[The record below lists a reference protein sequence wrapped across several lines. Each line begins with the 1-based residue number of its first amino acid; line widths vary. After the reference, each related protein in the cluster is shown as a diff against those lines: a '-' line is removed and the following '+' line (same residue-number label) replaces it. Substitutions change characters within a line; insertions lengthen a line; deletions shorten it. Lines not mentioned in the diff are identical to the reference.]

1 MDATTIAALAAG
13 GAGLLGVLLLA
24 ILVRRRGRRLRTAL
38 AASRAEA
45 VAAANIATAVGQQLT
60 VARAG
65 EREAAWVAQ
74 TATRS
79 STSLADQVT
88 SLEDRIHAAEV
99 RAAALEGTVAGLRGD
114 LSRADESVHE
124 HRSAAGA
131 AAERAAGLESEL
143 LVARREISQ
152 LHDDLEAARMIAIAP
167 RRPPVAPE
175 PEADDLRSRLHG
187 ALAEVDRLRDR
198 VEALETT
205 LALTRAP
212 DPAAVVPALLPSDPW
227 AQPGRADPESETAR
241 LHDELG
247 EARRV
252 AVASRLEID
261 RLASEIARVREE
273 ADQRIAAAVA
283 GITQPMTVGPAHDD
297 KPSPRLLARE
307 AEIRDLEE
315 RLAALTATRN
325 SESKR
330 LNERI
335 ASLERLYLDIE
346 ARDVRITQLEMDLKE
361 ATETLEVIRAD
372 AARLQTRLGAAQAEV
387 AAARRVEATSA
398 DLTSQLAEARRRLSD
413 LETAASRSRSND
425 DEIGH
430 LRSLLAAERDRNLR
444 LERRAATEGRS
455 EEVTRAVAAATF
467 PLQETIARLERELA
481 QPAAPIEPSLRDD
494 VLLIRGIGPRIAAI
508 LAANGITSLRQIAA
522 FTAADIAEI
531 GPLLPVYPQR
541 VTDDHWVDQAR
552 DLITRIR

>member
-1 MDATTIAALAAG
+1 MDATAIIALAAG
-13 GAGLLGVLLLA
+13 GAGLLGVLLLT
-24 ILVRRRGRRLRTAL
+24 ILDRRQRRRMRAAL

-45 VAAANIATAVGQQLT
+45 TAATATATAVGQQLT

-74 TATRS
+74 AATRAS
-79 STSLADQVT
+79 AALSDQVT
-88 SLEDRIHAAEV
+88 ALEDRIHAAEV
-99 RAAALEGTVAGLRGD
+99 RAADLERTVAGLRGD
-114 LSRADESVHE
+114 LSGAEQSAQE
-124 HRSAAGA
+124 HRA
-131 AAERAAGLESEL
+131 AATLATERAAALESEL
-143 LVARREISQ
+143 LTARREISQ
-152 LHDDLEAARMIAIAP
+152 LHDDLEAARVHAIAP
-167 RRPPVAPE
+167 PLVPAATPPEVDE
-175 PEADDLRSRLHG
+175 LRNRLHG

-205 LALTRAP
+205 LALTREPAP
-212 DPAAVVPALLPSDPW
+212 AVVLPALLPSDPW
-227 AQPGRADPESETAR
+227 AVPGDADRETETAR
-241 LHDELG
+241 LRSELN

-252 AVASRLEID
+252 AIASRLEID

-273 ADQRIAAAVA
+273 ADHRIAAAIA
-283 GITQPMTVGPAHDD
+283 GITQPDPSSAPVTGES
-297 KPSPRLLARE
+297 SPRLLARE

-346 ARDVRITQLEMDLKE
+346 ARDVRITELETDLKE
-361 ATETLEVIRAD
+361 ATEALEVIRAD

-398 DLTSQLAEARRRLSD
+398 DLAAQLAAARQRIAD
-413 LETAASRSRSND
+413 LETAAIRSRSSD
-425 DEIGH
+425 DEVAG
-430 LRSLLAAERDRNLR
+430 LRSLLAVERDRNLR

-467 PLQETIARLERELA
+467 PLQEMIARLERELA
-481 QPAAPIEPSLRDD
+481 QRANPTAPPAPDD
-494 VLLIRGIGPRIAAI
+494 VALIRGIGPRIAAI

-522 FTAADIAEI
+522 FTEADIARI
-531 GPLLPVYPQR
+531 GPLLPVYPGR
-541 VTDDHWVDQAR
+541 ITDDQWVDQAR
-552 DLITRIR
+552 ALISRIG

>member
-1 MDATTIAALAAG
+1 MDATAIVALAAG

-24 ILVRRRGRRLRTAL
+24 MLDRRQGRRLRTAL
-38 AASRAEA
+38 ATSRAEA
-45 VAAANIATAVGQQLT
+45 VAATNTATAVGQQLT

-74 TATRS
+74 TATRA

-88 SLEDRIHAAEV
+88 SLEDRLHAADV
-99 RAAALEGTVAGLRGD
+99 RAAAIEGTVAGLRGD
-114 LSRADESVHE
+114 LIRADESVHE
-124 HRSAAGA
+124 HRAAAEA

-143 LVARREISQ
+143 LAARREISQ
-152 LHDDLEAARMIAIAP
+152 LHDDLEAARLTAMAP
-167 RRPPVAPE
+167 RPSPAAA
-175 PEADDLRSRLHG
+175 PEADELRGRLHG
-187 ALAEVDRLRDR
+187 ALSEVDRLRDR

-212 DPAAVVPALLPSDPW
+212 DPAVVLPALLPPDPW
-227 AQPGRADPESETAR
+227 TQPGGADPESDAAHLR
-241 LHDELG
+241 QALD

-261 RLASEIARVREE
+261 RLASEVARVREE

-283 GITQPMTVGPAHDD
+283 GITQMPVAPPHDEG
-297 KPSPRLLARE
+297 SGPRLLARE

-346 ARDVRITQLEMDLKE
+346 ARDFRITELEMDLKE
-361 ATETLEVIRAD
+361 ATETLEVIRND

-387 AAARRVEATSA
+387 AAARRVETTSA
-398 DLTSQLAEARRRLSD
+398 DLATQLAEARRRVSD
-413 LETAASRSRSND
+413 LETAAIRSRSND
-425 DEIGH
+425 DDIGQ

-444 LERRAATEGRS
+444 LERRAVTEGRS
-455 EEVTRAVAAATF
+455 EEMSRAVAAATF
-467 PLQETIARLERELA
+467 PLQETITRLERELA
-481 QPAAPIEPSLRDD
+481 QPVAPVEPSLRDD

-541 VTDDHWVDQAR
+541 ITDDHWVDQAR
-552 DLITRIR
+552 ELITHIW